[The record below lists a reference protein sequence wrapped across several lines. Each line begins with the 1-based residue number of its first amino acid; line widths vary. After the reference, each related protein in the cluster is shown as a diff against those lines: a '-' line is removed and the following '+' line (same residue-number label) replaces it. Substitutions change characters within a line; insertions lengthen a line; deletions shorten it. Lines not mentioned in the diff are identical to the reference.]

1 MNQSVNPSRLFLA
14 SCLALITTAFSF
26 SIRAGILPQLG
37 ADFGLS
43 AEQLG
48 FINSMW
54 FLGFPISMIV
64 GGLVYNTVGPRT
76 IMMVAFVCHT
86 LGILLTIYA
95 GGYTT
100 LLISTLFIGIG
111 NGCTEAAC
119 NPMIADMYS
128 GSIMNKKL
136 NRFHMWF
143 PGGIVVGS
151 LISLVMGPENLNLPW
166 QAQIWVIVVPTVL
179 YAFLFFGQV
188 FPKSS
193 NEASTQRLN
202 TSSIARVALILA
214 AVCFMFKLATDF
226 DWITVSDTIRMIINA
241 IAIVS
246 TMVGVYLYFGG
257 LFLFI
262 FSCMALTAIS
272 EFGPQQWVG
281 LILSKSGA
289 EPLLILALVTGLMAV
304 GRYFGGPVIH
314 RFDQTGV
321 LLGGAVFATIGIY
334 LFSTQTGAMAYV
346 AAIFFAIGVC
356 YFWPTMIG
364 FVAER
369 IPLSGALGM
378 SIVGGVGMFST
389 SIFQPIIGG
398 WIDAERVTKAA
409 SGLSGD
415 ALELAAGQAT
425 LARMTT
431 FPIILIVAF
440 TFLWFWMRNKKAG
453 HVDESVILEQP
464 QL

>member
-1 MNQSVNPSRLFLA
+1 MNQTVNPSRLFLA
-14 SCLALITTAFSF
+14 SCFALITTAFSF

-37 ADFGLS
+37 TDFGLT

-76 IMMVAFVCHT
+76 IMMVALVCHA
-86 LGILLTIYA
+86 LGILLTIFA
-95 GGYTT
+95 GGYST

-119 NPMIADMYS
+119 NPMIAHMYS
-128 GSIMNKKL
+128 GITMNRML

-151 LISLVMGPENLNLPW
+151 LISLAMTKMNLGW
-166 QAQIWVIVVPTVL
+166 QTQVGIIIIPMIV
-179 YAFLFFGQV
+179 YAFLFWGQA
-188 FPKSS
+188 FPRAKEEGAMSLS
-193 NEASTQRLN
+193 ENFRA
-202 TSSIARVALILA
+202 
-214 AVCFMFKLATDF
+214 
-226 DWITVSDTIRMIINA
+226 MINP
-241 IAIVS
+241 
-246 TMVGVYLYFGG
+246 LY
-257 LFLFI
+257 LFI
-262 FSCMALTAIS
+262 FGCMALTAIS
-272 EFGPQQWVG
+272 EFGPQQWTA

-304 GRYFGGPVIH
+304 GRYFGGPIIH
-314 RFDQTGV
+314 RLDQTGV
-321 LLGGAVFATIGIY
+321 LLGGSVFATIGIY

-389 SIFQPIIGG
+389 SIFQPIIGR
-398 WIDAERVTKAA
+398 WIDSARVDKATT
-409 SGLSGD
+409 GLSGD

-425 LARMTT
+425 LLRMTT

-440 TFLWFWMRNKKAG
+440 SVLWFWMRNRKAG

>member
-1 MNQSVNPSRLFLA
+1 MNPTVNQSMNVAVNQSRLFYA
-14 SCLALITTAFSF
+14 SCFALITTAFSF
-26 SIRAGILPQLG
+26 SIRAGVLPQLG
-37 ADFGLS
+37 TEFGLS

-64 GGLVYNTVGPRT
+64 GGLVYHSVGPKT
-76 IMMVAFVCHT
+76 IMSVAFVCHT

-95 GGYTT
+95 GGYST
-100 LLISTLFIGIG
+100 LLISTLLIGIG

-128 GSIMNKKL
+128 GSQMNKML
-136 NRFHMWF
+136 SRFHMWF
-143 PGGIVVGS
+143 PGGIFLGS
-151 LISLVMGPENLNLPW
+151 LISKFMTDAGMSW
-166 QAQIWVIVVPTVL
+166 QAQVWVIMIPTLL
-179 YAFLFFGQV
+179 YAFLYFGQS
-188 FPKSS
+188 FPRSS
-193 NEASTQRLN
+193 VAGATSLASN
-202 TSSIARVALILA
+202 
-214 AVCFMFKLATDF
+214 FKAMLTP
-226 DWITVSDTIRMIINA
+226 
-241 IAIVS
+241 
-246 TMVGVYLYFGG
+246 LY
-257 LFLFI
+257 LFI
-262 FSCMALTAIS
+262 FCCMALTAIS

-281 LILSKSGA
+281 LIMSKSGA
-289 EPLLILALVTGLMAV
+289 APMLILALTTALMAI
-304 GRYFGGPVIH
+304 GRYFAGPIIH

-321 LLGGAVFATIGIY
+321 LLGSAVFAAIGIY

-346 AAIFFAIGVC
+346 AAVFFALGVC

-389 SIFQPIIGG
+389 SIFQPIIGR
-398 WIDAERVTKAA
+398 WIDGERAEKAA
-409 SGLSGD
+409 GGLSGD

-425 LARMTT
+425 LAKMTT

-440 TFLWFWMRNKKAG
+440 TVLFFLMRNRKAG
-453 HVDESVILEQP
+453 HVDESVVLEQP